1 MPRVL
6 WVLRILRI
14 PLTLTYLS
22 NRLLSVPFGDQQP
35 PHGPRRRS
43 RSVDPEIVPR
53 AASLALFDL
62 FASAEKT
69 LHANMGD
76 QDPPAWWWLSNKTRY
91 LWFGGHSTDS
101 SRGNMYFGSVNGL
114 SGDYG
119 GTYFMTQ
126 LIGAAK
132 ARELYMLSDR
142 VSAEEALRLGLT
154 NWVCEPEQL
163 AARTGEIAQRLANG
177 PAVAY
182 RYMKEN
188 LNRAMGGEVDECLD
202 LEATHHIH
210 CAQTDDHK
218 DAARAFVDKREPV
231 FKGR

>member
-1 MPRVL
+1 MSCD
-6 WVLRILRI
+6 LRLM
-14 PLTLTYLS
+14 
-22 NRLLSVPFGDQQP
+22 
-35 PHGPRRRS
+35 
-43 RSVDPEIVPR
+43 
-53 AASLALFDL
+53 ASSAFMTTA
-62 FASAEKT
+62 FAKVGFA
-69 LHANMGD
+69 
-76 QDPPAWWWLSNKTRY
+76 
-91 LWFGGHSTDS
+91 
-101 SRGNMYFGSVNGL
+101 
-114 SGDYG
+114 GDYG